1 MSLHVLAINP
11 GSTST
16 KIAWFTDGR
25 EIWRETV
32 RHDPEALGVFPS
44 VAEQFQFRLD
54 TIAEAVA
61 SKGCSFDDLSA
72 VAGRG
77 GLVEPIPGGTYA
89 VDDVLLKRLR
99 MGKPWE
105 HASNLGGILADA
117 ICRPRNIP
125 AFIVDPVAVDE
136 MNPAAK
142 VTGLPELPKLSLGH
156 ALNVKATVRRAAKDL
171 GEPWDSKNF
180 IVAHIGGGITVCAH
194 EKGRMTDLNN
204 ANDFGPFS
212 PERAGGLPAGDLL
225 RFCFE
230 SGLTEKEVLRK
241 VVGKGGLAAYTGT
254 SDVREVKALI
264 AEGDEYALRGT
275 VAGPIS
281 ETVLGRLTAFTKSQ
295 KGHIKNV
302 SYGRDLNGFDNW
314 GLRGKILVQPS
325 DALDLTFI
333 ADYRDTQQD
342 CCAYQIRDTSTALN
356 PVVGATLDSLLDP
369 VVASPENRQTKL
381 NAPVY
386 NNSEQWGLS
395 GKAEYRFGNGYTFTS
410 ITAYREWDFE
420 NNLDVDALDF
430 EDPIPGVVT
439 FDLNSGQTSLSQTSQ
454 EFRLA
459 SPEWDHFD
467 YVVGVYLFELDLDRS
482 FRRRIEARTAA
493 GIVGQSGQFNGS
505 VGNKNYAAFAS
516 GNYHFGQGTTIFGGL
531 RLINETL
538 EYQVYRDPANVL
550 Q

>member
-1 MSLHVLAINP
+1 MIAVPKGRVCMSLHVLAINP

-54 TIAEAVA
+54 TIAEATA

-77 GLVEPIPGGTYA
+77 GLVEPIPGGTYG

-117 ICRPRNIP
+117 ICRPRGIP

-142 VTGLPELPKLSLGH
+142 VTGLPELPKISLGH

-171 GEPWDSKNF
+171 GEPWDSLKF

-230 SGLTEKEVLRK
+230 SGLSEKEVLRK

-264 AEGDEYALRGT
+264 SEGDEAARLAYEAMAYA
-275 VAGPIS
+275 VAREI
-281 ETVLGRLTAFTKSQ
+281 
-295 KGHIKNV
+295 
-302 SYGRDLNGFDNW
+302 
-314 GLRGKILVQPS
+314 
-325 DALDLTFI
+325 
-333 ADYRDTQQD
+333 
-342 CCAYQIRDTSTALN
+342 
-356 PVVGATLDSLLDP
+356 GAM
-369 VVASPENRQTKL
+369 A
-381 NAPVY
+381 AA
-386 NNSEQWGLS
+386 LS
-395 GKAEYRFGNGYTFTS
+395 GK
-410 ITAYREWDFE
+410 
-420 NNLDVDALDF
+420 VDAVLFTGGVAYDNDF
-430 EDPIPGVVT
+430 VALVQKRVQWIAPVLIYPGEDEMPALAEGAFRVLQGEERQKVYSEYV
-439 FDLNSGQTSLSQTSQ
+439 SG
-454 EFRLA
+454 
-459 SPEWDHFD
+459 
-467 YVVGVYLFELDLDRS
+467 GDRS
-482 FRRRIEARTAA
+482 
-493 GIVGQSGQFNGS
+493 
-505 VGNKNYAAFAS
+505 
-516 GNYHFGQGTTIFGGL
+516 
-531 RLINETL
+531 
-538 EYQVYRDPANVL
+538 
-550 Q
+550 

>member
-1 MSLHVLAINP
+1 MIAVPKGRVCMSLHVLAINP

-25 EIWRETV
+25 EVWRETV

-61 SKGCSFDDLSA
+61 SKGCSFDTLSA

-117 ICRPRNIP
+117 ICRPRGIP

-171 GEPWDSKNF
+171 GEPWDSMNF

-264 AEGDEYALRGT
+264 AEGDEAARLAYEAMAYS
-275 VAGPIS
+275 VAREI
-281 ETVLGRLTAFTKSQ
+281 
-295 KGHIKNV
+295 
-302 SYGRDLNGFDNW
+302 
-314 GLRGKILVQPS
+314 
-325 DALDLTFI
+325 
-333 ADYRDTQQD
+333 
-342 CCAYQIRDTSTALN
+342 
-356 PVVGATLDSLLDP
+356 GAMG
-369 VVASPENRQTKL
+369 A
-381 NAPVY
+381 A
-386 NNSEQWGLS
+386 LS
-395 GKAEYRFGNGYTFTS
+395 GK
-410 ITAYREWDFE
+410 
-420 NNLDVDALDF
+420 VDAILVTGGVAYDNDF
-430 EDPIPGVVT
+430 VALLQKRVQWIAPVLIYPGEDEMPALAEGAFRVLQGEERQKVYSEYI
-439 FDLNSGQTSLSQTSQ
+439 SG
-454 EFRLA
+454 
-459 SPEWDHFD
+459 
-467 YVVGVYLFELDLDRS
+467 GDRS
-482 FRRRIEARTAA
+482 
-493 GIVGQSGQFNGS
+493 
-505 VGNKNYAAFAS
+505 
-516 GNYHFGQGTTIFGGL
+516 
-531 RLINETL
+531 
-538 EYQVYRDPANVL
+538 
-550 Q
+550 